1 MATGKKKPLA
11 TPEQFEGATLMRMIT
26 KNVKRVRYVDVTFN
40 DTLTLVGGDNEQGKT
55 SYLDSFGFCMGGKD
69 AIQMQ
74 PIRNGQQEGSVR
86 CDFGDG
92 KQVQLSVTRTLKRL
106 GDSDFTS
113 EVDVEIPGHVPPTAI
128 ESFLKKLTGE
138 YAFDPME
145 LDRMTDLER
154 LEAIQKLVAGFD
166 FKAYALKRDKIFK
179 QRTEVGRDQKRE
191 QGAADSI
198 MVKAQPPC
206 ELIDESELTRQ
217 IQEAGQKNTDRATR
231 ASNRQRA
238 TEKIAELRA
247 GAGAVAE
254 RIETATQKRVEEFGR
269 FEDQEGLRII
279 SIREQIQLL
288 ERQIITAQEGI
299 ETARVAMRQ
308 GITDDIAA
316 LNAEAAEQRAKADEI
331 QAKLDE
337 AGELPEEIDTTAISA
352 RLDQARE
359 SNAQYASWKQLRDR
373 KAEHQKL
380 ADEHAEE
387 YATLSKQIDA
397 LDAEKQKA
405 VDDAKLPVAGIGFAD
420 GYITLE
426 ASDGSGPVPWS
437 QASQALRTD
446 TSLELAMAMKPKL
459 KVILIRNGGE
469 IGKRIRQRI
478 RDRAGEQKYRVVLEV
493 IEEGEGT
500 HVIIEDGQV
509 KQRASDSRGAAA

>member
-1 MATGKKKPLA
+1 MATPKKKPLA

-26 KNVKRVRYVDVTFN
+26 KNVKRVRYVDVTFH

-74 PIRNGQQEGSVR
+74 PIRNGQQEGFVR

-92 KQVQLSVTRTLKRL
+92 KLVQLSVTRTLKRL
-106 GDSDFTS
+106 GDSEFTAD
-113 EVDVEIPGHVPPTAI
+113 VDVEIPGHVPPTAI

-145 LDRMTDLER
+145 LDRMTDPGR

-166 FKAYALKRDKIFK
+166 FKAYAANRKKIFDRRTDVNRDKN
-179 QRTEVGRDQKRE
+179 RE
-191 QGAADSI
+191 QSAVDAI
-198 MVKAQPPC
+198 MVRVQPPC
-206 ELIDESELTRQ
+206 EQIDESALTQELE
-217 IQEAGQKNTDRATR
+217 EAGRKNSDRATR
-231 ASNRQRA
+231 QANRQKAIDWIDQARA
-238 TEKIAELRA
+238 SIANLDQDILHCVEQSEQIRDTAIAQYQQQIDALQKAIENSRVLCRETIERESAKIRAQGTDIAEKIADTQ
-247 GAGAVAE
+247 E
-254 RIETATQKRVEEFGR
+254 R
-269 FEDQEGLRII
+269 L
-279 SIREQIQLL
+279 
-288 ERQIITAQEGI
+288 
-299 ETARVAMRQ
+299 
-308 GITDDIAA
+308 AA
-316 LNAEAAEQRAKADEI
+316 
-331 QAKLDE
+331 
-337 AGELPEEIDTTAISA
+337 AGELPEEIDTAAISA
-352 RLDQARE
+352 KLAQARTT
-359 SNAQYASWKQLRDR
+359 NAEYAAWKQLHDR

-380 ADEHAEE
+380 ANEHARESE
-387 YATLSKQIDA
+387 ALTKQIDG
-397 LDAEKQKA
+397 LDAEKQQA
-405 VDDAKLPVAGIGFAD
+405 IDEAKLPVPGIGFAD

-426 ASDGSGPVPWS
+426 ASDGSGPVPWL

-509 KQRASDSRGAAA
+509 KERESHSRGAAA